1 MNEIS
6 LKPHD
11 FYEFLN
17 GVLLGDDVEYRL
29 EEIDD
34 YLINLISDSPDMDKV
49 REVECCAQIAV
60 TLINPQ
66 IYGYSFSWALHSLL
80 ACKCILGKVD
90 DVITILKN
98 LISHCVDTGSI
109 TPCVSVIRNIKQGL
123 LGEIAVDKYPYLMN
137 VIIDFL
143 KENKF
148 EREVVECYISA
159 AYFFSDNDSYQSAID
174 VLNDALEYLGENK
187 SLDNEAELEILTVKH
202 GICIVSEDYASAIEI
217 WNKLLEGCEEIG
229 ISPADT
235 LILNHATLLMQL
247 DEFDDA
253 IKLYLEILSRE
264 DFEVKR
270 KAIISSNIS
279 ACYREKGDRN
289 TASKYM
295 RDTRKILKELG
306 DDSFDD
312 DFLLEIE
319 LIDAKNNVF
328 YGDQVALLKCL
339 SSFACRMNKTLRNIF
354 KIHYRR
360 GVRSRYVGRFE
371 HLIASIAETGT
382 AEDIIPLLALS
393 RVNQSSDWLSILK
406 WKEDISSIVS
416 HDELM
421 KLSETIERLASY
433 GAPHL
438 YGFAEKYDNAL
449 YGNND
454 DPWDSFISQAEE
466 LRFKYN
472 INSPYHYT
480 SMECVSTLL
489 FDRIKEGYALIFD
502 FSASQSKLITISDGC
517 YIMENIPEK
526 EGRDFFFELNKF
538 RGGNN
543 NRADF
548 NQALINYQT
557 TLIYNLTNSIAI
569 LENSSRGV
577 IFFPSK
583 MDFLP
588 LNTLLIG
595 NEKIRNKILLGE
607 FEIRSCLCLH
617 PKDESYEIH
626 SCLGMVE
633 SVTNLEYDKTEIQ
646 HFMNTAGLNG
656 EIISPAEQKDF
667 FERAAAY
674 DSIVISQ
681 HGFSASLF
689 TDPVFADLAGP
700 HAERSAL
707 SYENLQ
713 SYSYKMNYKLVL
725 LNACY
730 GGALVNRNYFKLFRT
745 HELLGYPQAF
755 LLNRKSTVIAAS
767 WTIVDRYNALMMHN
781 FSNYI
786 KVHSPS
792 KSYGMSLAKA
802 FEMSVSEI
810 KSALNEVSSEALVLP
825 SDKNLDLIRRQPFCF
840 ATYQIYTLL

>member
-1 MNEIS
+1 MDEIS
-6 LKPHD
+6 LEPHS
-11 FYEFLN
+11 FYKFLN
-17 GVLLGDDVEYRL
+17 GVLLGDEVEYRL

-66 IYGYSFSWALHSLL
+66 IYGYSFSWALHSLIT
-80 ACKCILGKVD
+80 CKCILGKVD
-90 DVITILKN
+90 DVITNLKN
-98 LISHCVDTGSI
+98 LISHCVNIGSI
-109 TPCVSVIRNIKQGL
+109 TPCISVVKNIKQGL
-123 LGEIAVDKYPYLMN
+123 LGEIAVDKYPYLIN

-143 KENKF
+143 KENNF
-148 EREVVECYISA
+148 EREVVEFYISA
-159 AYFFSDNDSYQSAID
+159 AYFFSDNDSYRSAID
-174 VLNDALEYLGENK
+174 VLDDALEYLDGNE
-187 SLDNEAELEILTVKH
+187 SLDNEAEFEILTVKH
-202 GICIVSEDYASAIEI
+202 GICIFSEDHASAIEI
-217 WNKLLEGCEEIG
+217 WNKILESCEEIG
-229 ISPADT
+229 ISPSDT
-235 LILNHATLLMQL
+235 SILNHATLLMQL
-247 DEFDDA
+247 DQFDDA
-253 IKLYLEILSRE
+253 IELYLEVLSRE

-270 KAIISSNIS
+270 RAIISGNIS

-289 TASKYM
+289 AASKYM
-295 RDTRKILKELG
+295 HDARKILEELG

-328 YGDQVALLKCL
+328 YGDQNALVKCL
-339 SSFACRMNKTLRNIF
+339 SSFACRMNETLRNVF

-371 HLIASIAETGT
+371 HLIASIAETGS

-393 RVNQSSDWLSILK
+393 RVNQSTDWLSILK

-416 HDELM
+416 HNELM
-421 KLSETIERLASY
+421 QLSETIDRLASY

-449 YGNND
+449 YGNNN
-454 DPWDSFISQAEE
+454 DPWDSFISQAEG

-480 SMECVSTLL
+480 SKEYISTLL
-489 FDRIKEGYALIFD
+489 FDRIKEGNALVFD
-502 FSASQSKLITISDGC
+502 FSASQSKLITISDSC
-517 YIMENIPEK
+517 YVIENIPEK
-526 EGRDFFFELNKF
+526 QGRDFFFELNKF
-538 RGGNN
+538 REGNN
-543 NRADF
+543 NRTDF
-548 NQALINYQT
+548 NRALINYQT
-557 TLIYNLTNSIAI
+557 TLIDNLTKSMEII
-569 LENSSRGV
+569 ESSSRGV

-595 NEKIRNKILLGE
+595 NEKIRNKILLGD

-617 PKDESYEIH
+617 PKDENYEIH

-633 SVTNLEYDKTEIQ
+633 SATNLEYDKAEIQ
-646 HFMNTAGLNG
+646 HFMNTAGLDG
-656 EIISPAEQKDF
+656 EIISPIEQRDF
-667 FERAAAY
+667 FERAAVY

-700 HAERSAL
+700 HAERRAL
-707 SYENLQ
+707 SYETLQ
-713 SYSYKMNYKLVL
+713 SHAYKMDYKLVL

-730 GGALVNRNYFKLFRT
+730 GGVLVNRNYFKFFRT

-755 LLNRKSTVIAAS
+755 LLNRKSIVIAAS
-767 WTIVDRYNALMMHN
+767 WTIVDRYNALIMHN
-781 FSNYI
+781 FSNYM

-810 KSALNEVSSEALVLP
+810 KSALKEVSSEASALP
-825 SDKNLDLIRRQPFCF
+825 NEKNLDIMRSQPFCF
-840 ATYQIYTLL
+840 ATYQNYTLL